1 MKTEPMFGVCDR
13 FGRDDAQGKE
23 MGKLGMGGRMLWE
36 PRILWAGTD
45 RDGGAKERA
54 HDNCLVKRVGAARR
68 RSGVAVVRRAEWSG
82 GRCGLDRDSRGLD
95 AGAAEQDTGWKL
107 G

>member
-1 MKTEPMFGVCDR
+1 MLGVCDR

-45 RDGGAKERA
+45 RDGGAKERGPMITA
-54 HDNCLVKRVGAARR
+54 SSNGLGLRGG
-68 RSGVAVVRRAEWSG
+68 GVVLLW
-82 GRCGLDRDSRGLD
+82 
-95 AGAAEQDTGWKL
+95 
-107 G
+107 